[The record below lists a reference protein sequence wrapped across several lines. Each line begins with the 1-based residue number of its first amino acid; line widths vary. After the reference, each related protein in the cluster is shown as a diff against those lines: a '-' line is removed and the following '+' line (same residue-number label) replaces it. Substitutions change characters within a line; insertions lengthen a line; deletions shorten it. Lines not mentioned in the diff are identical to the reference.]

1 MSADSA
7 SVSPRVKRRA
17 AAATGLPSYLGA
29 AGISK
34 ASVLDGERR
43 TVLVLYVGTGLIC
56 RNPCSGGTG
65 FKI

>member
-43 TVLVLYVGTGLIC
+43 TVLVLYVGT
-56 RNPCSGGTG
+56 
-65 FKI
+65 